1 MGKNQHVVPV
11 YDLWGIKGEGNQ
23 KYTGLYDTQ
32 AEVIACTREISR
44 NQCSELFIHGRDG
57 RIRERDSHGND
68 PSHLKANWNWD
79 AHCAHPLFFRYAPP
93 PHGNGHS
100 AHAGAPEGFQEACLR
115 SSWQKR

>member
-11 YDLWGIKGEGNQ
+11 DDQWGIKGEGNQ

-32 AEVIACTREISR
+32 AEAIARAREISR

-68 PSHLKANWNWD
+68 P
-79 AHCAHPLFFRYAPP
+79 FPP
-93 PHGNGHS
+93 KG
-100 AHAGAPEGFQEACLR
+100 
-115 SSWQKR
+115 